1 MNQPAAWVRL
11 TEPAI
16 DDLRGPFRRDPQIV
30 RWCMKKML
38 LLERDPQA
46 GEPLLGGLVGFRK
59 LVVSDR
65 HWRIVWRVTVGE
77 AGGTVIDI
85 AEVWAAG
92 ARADAEVYA
101 EMNRRLEALG
111 DTPETRSLKDVVATL
126 GRLAEQF
133 DIAAEPSTDPVP
145 DWLVNALVSSA
156 GLDPTDIRAMTAEDA
171 MQTLQAFWSRPQEVS
186 CKR

>member
-1 MNQPAAWVRL
+1 MSDPRAWVRL

-16 DDLRGPFRRDPQIV
+16 DDLRGLFRRDPQIV
-30 RWCMKKML
+30 RWCVKKML

-65 HWRIVWRVTVGE
+65 HWRIVWRVTVGR
-77 AGGTVIDI
+77 AGRTVIDI

-101 EMNRRLEALG
+101 EMSRRLQSLG
-111 DTPETRSLKDVVATL
+111 DDPETRSLKDVVATL
-126 GRLAEQF
+126 GRLAGQF
-133 DIAAEPSTDPVP
+133 DVATEPSSDPVP
-145 DWLVNALVSSA
+145 EWVVNALIGSA
-156 GLDPTDIRAMTAEDA
+156 GLSLVEVMEMTAEEA
-171 MQTLQAFWSRPQEVS
+171 MLALQTFWSSPPES
-186 CKR
+186 PS